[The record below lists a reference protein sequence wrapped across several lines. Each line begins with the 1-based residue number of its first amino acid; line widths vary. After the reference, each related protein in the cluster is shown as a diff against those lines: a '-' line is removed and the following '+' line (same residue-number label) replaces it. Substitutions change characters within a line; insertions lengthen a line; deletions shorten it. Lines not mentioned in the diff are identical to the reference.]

1 MEAMIEIDNATLDT
15 IIEAKKNNKLAF
27 FIGAG
32 FSKNSETDLKKI
44 PLWSDL
50 INDLKKSLGVESET
64 DYLKIAQLYY
74 LQYGEYQYFNK
85 LKKYFDVD
93 LKPSRVHEKL
103 FDILPSLI
111 VTTNWDSLLE
121 QTAFNEGLTY
131 DVITNDIDLVK
142 SRYFHKIIKMHG
154 DFQHHNIVFK
164 EDDYLKYSEG
174 FPLIENYLKSI
185 LSTYVVVFIG
195 YSYSDI
201 DLKLITK
208 WIETKS
214 EVTPPKFL
222 FSINFNNAEANYL
235 RNHGIQ
241 LLVPNNTH
249 NYNVSNILVQFL
261 EMISQKDEL
270 SRYKKIIEK
279 ELLSQNE
286 EYLLLSFFYNKIKVL
301 DELDAIFPKQIIDFF
316 SDIRIKFHIDCY
328 GLYFVTEADKNLE
341 NVVLVKKYYRK
352 LEEIIKNNKESDSVV
367 AGVLKKIFYIFIKAN
382 IVFIQFKYREENE
395 NIIDIRSYLDKGE
408 IIRDKPYLEFETKGE
423 ANNLIISEDY
433 ELLSIISRNRI
444 RENIKDRYYIKLAI
458 NSFNNDIANLN
469 LSLNF
474 NKSKNRDSLLG
485 SVYDNE
491 SYYVKK
497 FKDYFDFYDLTNKVE
512 YSFINDF
519 LNFKVIDNI
528 YFSVSQRVN
537 KNLEMLDSFIN
548 GGAAFDVDENEADLL
563 IKSYLDFIYKNN
575 IAMDNYSKV
584 KSLFT
589 LYMDFKVK
597 FIVEFHSN
605 KKNIVNLFKKV
616 ESNNSLSKE
625 DLYILLNFSNKK
637 DVLFLLNSLLK
648 ILNNNKD
655 IDFSDFFE
663 EDLNLIDY
671 LNNCFN
677 NLLSKSESPKIE
689 DQLSNLILLSS
700 LADWSDRNNIAEL
713 LGNVFGKYK
722 SYPLVDSIG
731 LFVLFNSRY
740 IGPKKNNFNDFI
752 DIFLK
757 EIMKGSMNSSLII
770 ILEHSNFDNLFLYM
784 ADYKN
789 YDNEFIITEF
799 LYFMESPANETKK
812 KLFILNLLPL
822 LLSVTIDC
830 YESYIYEYII
840 ELLSQEIDEIKFEFF
855 ILCLIYVDDF
865 VVKLRS
871 DILNKCISELEI
883 HLSESNLF
891 KNKYK
896 LDLIVLSLA
905 KKSEKEYKVFKKLKK
920 NLKLSEN

>member
-1 MEAMIEIDNATLDT
+1 MIEIDNATLDT

-111 VTTNWDSLLE
+111 VTTNWDNLLE

-131 DVITNDIDLVK
+131 DVITNDVDLVK

-195 YSYSDI
+195 YSYSDV

-214 EVTPPKFL
+214 EITPPKFL

-241 LLVPNNTH
+241 LLVPNNIES
-249 NYNVSNILVQFL
+249 YSVSNILVQFL

-279 ELLSQNE
+279 ELLTQNE
-286 EYLLLSFFYNKIKVL
+286 EYLLISFFYNKIKVL
-301 DELDAIFPKQIIDFF
+301 DELDSIFPKQIIDFF
-316 SDIRIKFHIDCY
+316 SDIRIKFHVNCY
-328 GLYFVTEADKNLE
+328 GLYFVTEVNRGMESLD
-341 NVVLVKKYYRK
+341 LVKKYYLK
-352 LEEIIKNNKESDSVV
+352 IEGIIKNNKDFDNVV
-367 AGVLKKIFYIFIKAN
+367 ARVLKKIFYIFIKAN
-382 IVFIQFKYREENE
+382 VVFIQFKYKEDEG
-395 NIIDIRSYLDKGE
+395 NIVDIRDYLGRGE
-408 IIRDKPYLEFETKGE
+408 LIGEKNYLEFETKGE

-458 NSFNNDIANLN
+458 NSFNNDISNLN
-469 LSLNF
+469 LMLNS
-474 NKSKNRDSLLG
+474 NKSSNRDSLLG

-491 SYYVKK
+491 NYYVKK

-519 LNFKVIDNI
+519 LNFKVLDNV
-528 YFSVSQRVN
+528 YFFVSQRVN
-537 KNLEMLDSFIN
+537 KNLEMLDNFIN
-548 GGAAFDVDENEADLL
+548 GGATFDVDENEADLL

-584 KSLFT
+584 ESLFT
-589 LYMDFKVK
+589 LYVNFKIK
-597 FIVEFHSN
+597 FIMKFHSN
-605 KKNIVNLFKKV
+605 KNNIDNLFEKV
-616 ESNNSLSKE
+616 WVSKGLSKE
-625 DLYILLNFSNKK
+625 DLYILLNFSKKK
-637 DVLFLLNSLLK
+637 DVLFFLNSLME
-648 ILNNNKD
+648 ILNNND
-655 IDFSDFFE
+655 IKLSDFFE
-663 EDLNLIDY
+663 EDINIITY

-677 NLLSKSESPKIE
+677 NLLCKSESPIIE
-689 DQLSNLILLSS
+689 NQLCNLILLSS
-700 LADWSDRNNIAEL
+700 LADWSESNNLVEL
-713 LGNVFGKYK
+713 LTNIFQKYK
-722 SYPLVDSIG
+722 SYPIVDSIG
-731 LFVLFNSRY
+731 LFVLFNSKY
-740 IGPKKNNFNDFI
+740 IGSKKINFNYFI
-752 DIFLK
+752 DVFLN
-757 EIMKGSMNSSLII
+757 EIMRGSVNPSLNVIMSYS
-770 ILEHSNFDNLFLYM
+770 HFNNLFLYM

-789 YDNEFIITEF
+789 YDSGSIIAEF

-812 KLFILNLLPL
+812 NLFILNLLPL
-822 LLSVTIDC
+822 LLSVTIDY
-830 YESYIYEYII
+830 YEKNIYEYINV
-840 ELLSQEIDEIKFEFF
+840 LLSQEVDDIKFEFF
-855 ILCLIYVDDF
+855 ILCLLYVGDF
-865 VVKLRS
+865 VVKLES
-871 DILNKCISELEI
+871 NILNKYIKELEI
-883 HLSESNLF
+883 HLSGSNLF

-896 LDLIVLSLA
+896 LDRIVLSLA
-905 KKSEKEYKVFKKLKK
+905 RRTEKEYKLFKKLKK